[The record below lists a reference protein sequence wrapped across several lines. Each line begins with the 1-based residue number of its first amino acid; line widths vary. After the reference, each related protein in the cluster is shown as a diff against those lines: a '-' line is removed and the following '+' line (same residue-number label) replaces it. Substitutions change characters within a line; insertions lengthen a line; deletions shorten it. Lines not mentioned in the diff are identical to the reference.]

1 MRFASAISSFDV
13 TSRNSYAIV
22 VLLLAVAGC
31 TSSERP
37 APVATAPSGPPAS
50 EAYNADQLTQALLT
64 DIPGYERSGVPQ
76 SGQYGSL
83 TAVRNSLQMQ
93 QAVKLD
99 KPQCTS
105 STRAVSSENA
115 VWSAPSALVAF
126 GKGRDQT
133 VSETLMAVGP
143 DVAVQQVGLRV
154 PASCRSLRV
163 NVGGRWAAGSI
174 VEGRGARVGEGS
186 RTVGVATTVGTA
198 TAKTWYVVLR
208 SRGYLA
214 TITLYGPDATQ
225 DEAERLAQQ
234 AYQQAER
241 ILP

>member
-1 MRFASAISSFDV
+1 MSAISSFDV
-13 TSRNSYAIV
+13 TSRTAFAL
-22 VLLLAVAGC
+22 VLLLLAAAGC
-31 TSSERP
+31 GHAERP
-37 APVATAPSGPPAS
+37 DPATTTPAGPPSS

-64 DIPGYERSGVPQ
+64 DIPGYERSGAPQ

-93 QAVKLD
+93 QAAKLD
-99 KPQCTS
+99 KPQCAS
-105 STRAVSSENA
+105 STRAVSSEKA

-126 GKGRDQT
+126 VKGRDQT
-133 VSETLMAVGP
+133 ASETLMAVGP
-143 DVAVQQVGLRV
+143 DVAAQQVELRV
-154 PASCRSLRV
+154 PASCRSFRV
-163 NVGGRWAAGSI
+163 AVGGRWATGSV
-174 VEGRGARVGEGS
+174 VEGGGTRIGEGS
-186 RTVGVATTVGTA
+186 RTVGVSTTSGT
-198 TAKTWYVVLR
+198 TSVRTWFVVLR

-214 TITLYGPDATQ
+214 TVTLYGPGATR